1 MATKDLVT
9 ALRKELESV
18 LKYVDIEL
26 INRSEW
32 GEINFESAHADIEDA
47 LSISSDLN
55 GMPLEHLTDGIAN
68 NIQASIPAMAQALQQ
83 INEFS
88 LASGGTP
95 SENRDNI
102 CIALHKAVD
111 KFRHSACSWIPYLMY
126 KKGDVGESIAKLE
139 QAIDKSQSLYDEAKA
154 WVDEKKAEIEKIESA
169 ARTAAASAGVGTFT
183 EEFNGEAEKLQSQSK
198 YWLISSSVIAAATIL
213 AAYLSYY
220 WPEVGSDADLSETL
234 RNMASKA
241 AVVVVL
247 FTGAV
252 WCGRIYRALVHQA
265 AVNRHR
271 ALSLKTFQAFVEA
284 TDDKY
289 VKDAVLMAAT
299 NTVFSN
305 VPTGLVEERNNQ
317 DSGVN
322 FVEFG
327 RSAAET
333 TAEQIRQG

>member
-1 MATKDLVT
+1 MATNDLVT
-9 ALRKELESV
+9 ALRTELESV

-26 INRSEW
+26 ISRSGW
-32 GEINFESAHADIEDA
+32 GEIDFKSARSDIEDA
-47 LSISSDLN
+47 LSISKDLN
-55 GMPLEHLTDGIAN
+55 SMPLEYLTDGIASE
-68 NIQASIPAMAQALQQ
+68 IQASIPEVARYLQQ
-83 INEFS
+83 IDEFS
-88 LASGGTP
+88 IASGGSP

-102 CIALHKAVD
+102 CIQLHSAVD
-111 KFRHSACSWIPYLMY
+111 NFRHAASSQIAYLMY
-126 KKGDVGESIAKLE
+126 KRGDVGESIAKIE
-139 QAIDKSQSLYDEAKA
+139 QAIAKSQNLYDEAKT

-198 YWLISSSVIAAATIL
+198 CWLYSSSGFAVATVFAAV
-213 AAYLSYY
+213 LSYF
-220 WPEVGSDADLSETL
+220 WPSVDPDAGMSETL

-252 WCGRIYRALVHQA
+252 WCGRIYRALIHQA

-271 ALSLKTFQAFVEA
+271 ALSLRTFQAFVEA

-327 RSAAET
+327 RSAAEA
-333 TAEQIRQG
+333 TAEQLRQG

>member
-1 MATKDLVT
+1 MAASDLVD
-9 ALRKELESV
+9 ALRTELETV
-18 LKYVDIEL
+18 LKYGNFEL
-26 INRSEW
+26 TNRSEW
-32 GEINFESAHADIEDA
+32 GAINFEDARVDIEDA
-47 LSISSDLN
+47 LSIARDLN
-55 GMPLEHLTDGIAN
+55 SLPLEHLTDGVARN
-68 NIQASIPAMAQALQQ
+68 VQNSIPAVTEALQQ
-83 INEFS
+83 IDQFS
-88 LASGGTP
+88 IALGSP
-95 SENRDNI
+95 SENRDSI
-102 CIALHKAVD
+102 CSQLHDAVD
-111 KFRHSACSWIPYLMY
+111 RFRHSASSQIAYLMY
-126 KKGDVGESIAKLE
+126 KRGDVGESIAKLE
-139 QAIDKSQSLYDEAKA
+139 QAITKSQDLYDEAKK

-198 YWLISSSVIAAATIL
+198 YWLLSSSVLAAATIL
-213 AAYLSYY
+213 AAYLTYY

-265 AVNRHR
+265 AVSRHR